1 MIIGIFFYTFSLFL
15 PSLCFSP
22 SFLSYLRAL
31 VFSPQKRWWLVC
43 STRKSEIQTKSNF
56 SLAFPPSPFVINRPL
71 PRFTTQYSKH
81 YHHIVLSKIS
91 VFVFPLS
98 LSHLLLSIRERK
110 KDAIKLPYWWARL
123 SLTAWSG
130 SPLFRSIN
138 VCYISK
144 PLSPFRTPPP
154 PSMSFRPTE
163 LRITSQASSPICTW
177 TAHTVAMV
185 MYISE
190 GREGEKN
197 LSFSFFSLSRAV
209 TSLGE
214 NEDETYRLRMSILR
228 YRVAQRN

>member
-1 MIIGIFFYTFSLFL
+1 MSYRVPYGRGGSGRRTEYDILAYRDLKGNWRYSRLVRSKVFTRVQLYTVLSMIIGIVFYTFSLFL

-98 LSHLLLSIRERK
+98 LLLSLCLSPTPVDQRK
-110 KDAIKLPYWWARL
+110 KKKRRHKATL
-123 SLTAWSG
+123 
-130 SPLFRSIN
+130 
-138 VCYISK
+138 
-144 PLSPFRTPPP
+144 
-154 PSMSFRPTE
+154 
-163 LRITSQASSPICTW
+163 LR
-177 TAHTVAMV
+177 
-185 MYISE
+185 
-190 GREGEKN
+190 
-197 LSFSFFSLSRAV
+197 RA
-209 TSLGE
+209 
-214 NEDETYRLRMSILR
+214 N
-228 YRVAQRN
+228 